1 MHNTLSKLLFCVFI
15 VTCIIPLSGCFYP
28 TSVYQSYPSISTDSS
43 SLANTN
49 ILYQQ
54 PFPTQLPPPQLYT
67 DPYAKPVKNTSKSAQ
82 RRNDTRYVHPYT
94 ALQMGNYFYCA
105 IPTAYL
111 PNWRPT
117 PVDALANAKS
127 LKRKQ
132 NDTQFLQAYNIAL
145 QITAPLAGL
154 PREQQL
160 VGIAQ
165 GLRSIFGAQGTYS
178 TSVPQYNT
186 PYGYLVNRIASC
198 AGCARATGLCLN
210 ILGIPYEHVNENK
223 WLHQWCRV
231 RLDNGA
237 FWISDAFGL
246 YVGPEHSPYR
256 HPAFPDD

>member
-1 MHNTLSKLLFCVFI
+1 MMVVLFLLLLGIFIALPIYYVIISSVKPISELFYFPPRFYVLDPTTDNFLSLIKLQSQSEVPFERYLFNSVL
-15 VTCIIPLSGCFYP
+15 VSG
-28 TSVYQSYPSISTDSS
+28 ISTVGYVM
-43 SLANTN
+43 LASM
-49 ILYQQ
+49 
-54 PFPTQLPPPQLYT
+54 
-67 DPYAKPVKNTSKSAQ
+67 A
-82 RRNDTRYVHPYT
+82 
-94 ALQMGNYFYCA
+94 
-105 IPTAYL
+105 AY
-111 PNWRPT
+111 
-117 PVDALANAKS
+117 ALAKHKFP
-127 LKRKQ
+127 LKGFI
-132 NDTQFLQAYNIAL
+132 TQAVVIAIL
-145 QITAPLAGL
+145 FRP
-154 PREQQL
+154 E
-160 VGIAQ
+160 V
-165 GLRSIFGAQGTYS
+165 